1 MSEGFSQMTDLAK
14 LMGWVA
20 GDDTGI
26 SSKCIAA
33 VMCGAQPE
41 QMDRKDAPY
50 DPHDLGR
57 CLRLLELFPEWKA
70 RMPEMAKISERWA
83 IAVEHWD
90 ELTELFVSEVGSPLE
105 RAKWAPLTAKRM
117 KQIGL

>member
-1 MSEGFSQMTDLAK
+1 
-14 LMGWVA
+14 
-20 GDDTGI
+20 
-26 SSKCIAA
+26 
-33 VMCGAQPE
+33 
-41 QMDRKDAPY
+41 
-50 DPHDLGR
+50 
-57 CLRLLELFPEWKA
+57 
-70 RMPEMAKISERWA
+70 MAKISERWA